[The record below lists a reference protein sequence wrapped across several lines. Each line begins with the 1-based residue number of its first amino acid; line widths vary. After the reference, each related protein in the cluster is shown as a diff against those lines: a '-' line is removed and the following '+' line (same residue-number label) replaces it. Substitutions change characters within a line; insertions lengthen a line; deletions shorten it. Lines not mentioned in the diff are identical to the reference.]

1 MFNSKH
7 IYDLRKINDGKHYVI
22 ICENNLKNRLK
33 LKTFIDA
40 LRGMSF
46 LGRGIWKNN
55 NEQIGIWV
63 YPHKFIYLKDT
74 LCATNVP
81 EFVKVFNLDFFKPN
95 IESYKFK
102 FVIIE
107 KTINRTAQARWY
119 K

>member
-7 IYDLRKINDGKHYVI
+7 IYDLQKINDGKSYI
-22 ICENNLKNRLK
+22 IIFENTLKNK
-33 LKTFIDA
+33 LKAKIIIDA

-46 LGRGIWKNN
+46 LGRGVWKNSK
-55 NEQIGIWV
+55 EEIGLWV
-63 YPHKFIYLKDT
+63 YPKKFIYLKDNID
-74 LCATNVP
+74 ARNVP
-81 EFVKVFNLDFFKPN
+81 DFVKVFNLDFFRPN

-107 KTINRTAQARWY
+107 KSIKRTAQSKWY

>member
-7 IYDLRKINDGKHYVI
+7 TYNLKKIGDGSNYVI
-22 ICENNLKNRLK
+22 ICENTLKNKLK
-33 LKTFIDA
+33 LKIIIDT

-55 NEQIGIWV
+55 HEQIAIWV
-63 YPHKFIYLKDT
+63 YPHTFIYLKDN
-74 LCATNVP
+74 LDATNVP
-81 EFVKVFNLDFFKPN
+81 YSVKVLNLDFFKTN
-95 IESYKFK
+95 IESYNFK

-107 KTINRTAQARWY
+107 KSINRTSQSRWY